1 MDPAYLSALAAL
13 AGSAVGGL
21 TSFLSTWLSQSAVL
35 KAQLLLQDKARRQE
49 IYRIFVE
56 EASHM
61 YIDALTHDTPTIDES
76 KRIALYALVSRMRII
91 SSQRVI
97 DEGEKMI
104 QTIVALY
111 DEPNMTPDDIR
122 KMVKDRSFDPLRAFS
137 ECCREELRVLKL

>member
-61 YIDALTHDTPTIDES
+61 YIDALTHDTPTIDEFETN
-76 KRIALYALVSRMRII
+76 R
-91 SSQRVI
+91 
-97 DEGEKMI
+97 
-104 QTIVALY
+104 
-111 DEPNMTPDDIR
+111 
-122 KMVKDRSFDPLRAFS
+122 PLRAGQPDAHHFVATS
-137 ECCREELRVLKL
+137 DRRRREDDLNHRRAL